1 MPSTFLTISL
11 VLKIILKFKK
21 LLVLFSMG
29 DKNKPQNFNQD
40 VLSFDQLTEESRL
53 QCKFVWA
60 IIKSF
65 NSPFLLLFNGDNTQL
80 YQIWQY

>member
-1 MPSTFLTISL
+1 
-11 VLKIILKFKK
+11 
-21 LLVLFSMG
+21 MG

-80 YQIWQY
+80 YQI